1 MGLRLSRVFNSNK
14 DTLFRNSFSNSFSS
28 LIPLSLNFFDSKD
41 SKLKIRILH
50 ENYIR
55 IIIFLPDSIG
65 IVSSIRREERDKKN
79 NNLIYFFLIYIKHE
93 YECYYRSFLAN

>member
-14 DTLFRNSFSNSFSS
+14 DTLFRNGPIVF
-28 LIPLSLNFFDSKD
+28 LLSLPSPNFFDSKD
-41 SKLKIRILH
+41 LKLKIRILH